1 MMRLTSCA
9 ASLSALK
16 TSVAHPQTISP
27 AIKSIN
33 MATNTL
39 PFACLR
45 QQCPYRAKSLAHME
59 SHIMH
64 EHKVKPRECAEAN
77 CGMKCPRK

>member
-1 MMRLTSCA
+1 LDSCA

-16 TSVAHPQTISP
+16 TGVAHPQTISP
-27 AIKSIN
+27 AIISIT

-39 PFACLR
+39 SFACLR
-45 QQCPYRAKSLAHME
+45 QQCPYRAKSLAHMQ

-64 EHKVKPRECAEAN
+64 EHKVKPWECAEAN
-77 CGMKCPRK
+77 CGMKYARK